1 MTVLSFLKWN
11 KSRVLPLESHVLVCL
26 SVFVCVCVCDCVC
39 MCLYICVCVCVCICL
54 YVCVCLCV
62 YLCVCVCLCVRPSR
76 EFGPLLHYAALT
88 GGLTSLHGLINTE
101 EGDTTLF

>member
-1 MTVLSFLKWN
+1 VY
-11 KSRVLPLESHVLVCL
+11 
-26 SVFVCVCVCDCVC
+26 VFVCLCA
-39 MCLYICVCVCVCICL
+39 
-54 YVCVCLCV
+54 CLCV
-62 YLCVCVCLCVRPSR
+62 YMFVCLCAFMCVFVRLCVRPSR